1 MTIFTNTLFIYTIF
15 FTGVILVYSSK
26 YQQLKETDS
35 INVENDKQLNFLYFK
50 SNNNYSNIQ
59 DVEPNP
65 PEPRDDLSNES
76 T

>member
-1 MTIFTNTLFIYTIF
+1 MTIFTNKLFIYTIF

>member
-1 MTIFTNTLFIYTIF
+1 MTIFTNKLFIYTIF

-26 YQQLKETDS
+26 YQQLKENDN
-35 INVENDKQLNFLYFK
+35 INVENDKQFSFLYFK
-50 SNNNYSNIQ
+50 NSNNYSNIQ